1 MGGFPDG
8 TSGKETAN
16 VVVKKLANAEY
27 IRDKG
32 LIPGLGKYPGG
43 GHSHPFQYACL
54 ENPMDRGAE
63 PGRLQSM
70 WSQSQ
75 TLKCQTEKYLLPLS
89 ALKNLRLVN
98 NKRP

>member
-1 MGGFPDG
+1 M
-8 TSGKETAN
+8 AL
-16 VVVKKLANAEY
+16 VVKKPLASAGH

-32 LIPGLGKYPGG
+32 SRPGQGKYPEG
-43 GHSHPFQYACL
+43 GHSHPCQYACL
-54 ENPMDRGAE
+54 ENPMDRGAG

-70 WSQSQ
+70 RSQSQ

-98 NKRP
+98 NKGP